1 MPAQAAHPLEPSGP
15 RGRSPLRATA
25 YWTTGPGT
33 GELRSEVLSP
43 PGAGEVLVRTL
54 HSGFSRGSEL
64 LVHRGGVPPEVAE
77 TMRAPFQEGGLP
89 GPVKYGYLSVGVVE
103 AVGRGAGE
111 VAGGV
116 PGGVGGAPPLLGR
129 TVFCLHPHQDRYVVP
144 ASAVHPVPDAVP
156 ARRAV
161 LAGTV
166 ETALNALWDAAPRF
180 GDRVAVVGAGMV
192 GASVAALARR
202 LPLQRLQLVDRDP
215 SRAALAA
222 ALGVDFALPEQA
234 VGGCDVVV
242 HASASGEGLSR
253 ALELL
258 GPEGEVVE
266 VSWYGDAPVTVRLG
280 AGFHAQRLSI
290 RASQVGAV
298 AASRRSRRTSSERLQ
313 LALELL
319 SDPAFDSLLS
329 GPVRLEELPAAVD
342 DLAAGRRSAL
352 CLVVDHPTA
361 PAQEPPCTA

>member
-1 MPAQAAHPLEPSGP
+1 MPVQALQSSEPSGQP
-15 RGRSPLRATA
+15 GRSPLHATA

-33 GELRSEVLSP
+33 GELRSETLSP
-43 PGAGEVLVRTL
+43 PGAGQVLVRTL
-54 HSGFSRGSEL
+54 HSGVSRGSEL
-64 LVHRGGVPPEVAE
+64 LVHRGGVPPEVAQS
-77 TMRAPFQEGGLP
+77 MRAPFQQGDLP

-103 AVGRGAGE
+103 AVGRGADKDDE
-111 VAGGV
+111 QGGS
-116 PGGVGGAPPLLGR
+116 PLLGK

-144 ASAVHPVPDAVP
+144 ADAVHPVPTTVP

-180 GDRVAVVGAGMV
+180 GDRVAVIGAGMV
-192 GASVAALARR
+192 GAAVAALARR
-202 LPLQRLQLVDRDP
+202 FPLQRLQLVDRDP
-215 SRAALAA
+215 SRAELAA
-222 ALGVDFALPEQA
+222 SLGVDFALPEQA
-234 VGGCDVVV
+234 AGGCDIVV

-280 AGFHAQRLSI
+280 AGFHARRLAI

-298 AASRRSRRTSSERLQ
+298 ATARRARRSTSERLQ

-319 SDPAFDSLLS
+319 SDPVFDALLS
-329 GPVRLEELPAAVD
+329 GSVGLDDLPAAMV
-342 DLAAGRRSAL
+342 DLATGRRSAL
-352 CLVVDHPTA
+352 CLVVDHPTVPSDLA
-361 PAQEPPCTA
+361 S